1 MAKKRK
7 EFGRVYYFGVVR
19 KPDSPK
25 KVIERKVAAKKA
37 AVKGNLKAK
46 LKAKLT
52 GTRVRSARE
61 DIRNSGSRFM

>member
-46 LKAKLT
+46 LT